1 MSLDVL
7 ATLPVWLV
15 IFLFSTTCHEA
26 AHALAA
32 RLGGDSTAHDGGQ
45 VTLDPTPHIKRHPL
59 GMLIF
64 PILTF
69 LLNGGGWMIG
79 WASAPYDP
87 AWANRYPR
95 RAAWMAAA
103 GPLANLALVLIAG
116 GIIMGGVAAGWF
128 EAPTRPRTE
137 HLVDLAGG
145 GGEGHLGI
153 LVLSVVFT
161 LNLLLFTFNLLP
173 VPPLDG
179 SAVVGLFLP
188 GDMFRKFRELFDQ
201 PGIAI
206 IGLIVAWQAFGEVWG
221 PIFLGALGILFPEV
235 TYRSGG

>member
-1 MSLDVL
+1 MDLNVL

-32 RLGGDSTAHDGGQ
+32 KLGGDSTAHDGGQ

-59 GMLIF
+59 GMILA
-64 PILTF
+64 PIATF

-87 AWANRYPR
+87 VWANRFPR

-103 GPLANLALVLIAG
+103 GPLANLILVLISGA
-116 GIIMGGVAAGWF
+116 IIMGGVAAGWF
-128 EAPTRPRTE
+128 QAPMSPSAE

-145 GGEGHLGI
+145 GGEGQLGI

-179 SAVVGLFLP
+179 SAAIALLLP
-188 GDMFRKFRELFDQ
+188 EDWFRTFRELFEQ
-201 PGIAI
+201 PGVAI
-206 IGLIVAWQAFGEVWG
+206 IGLMAAWMAFGQLWQPV
-221 PIFLGALGILFPEV
+221 FLGALGVLFPNV
-235 TYRSGG
+235 TYSS